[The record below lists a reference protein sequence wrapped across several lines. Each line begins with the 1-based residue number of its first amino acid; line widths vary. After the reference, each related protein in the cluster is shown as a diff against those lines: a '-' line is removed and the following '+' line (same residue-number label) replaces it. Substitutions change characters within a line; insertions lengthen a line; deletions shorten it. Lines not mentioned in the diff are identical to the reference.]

1 MSTENG
7 PIDFQ
12 IIRDMLYNDDA
23 YVKEFCDASVISFS
37 EFKSN
42 FRNNLLNEDLGTLRQ
57 TGHKIKPVAKMLKL
71 DPILNIYEKSKL
83 LLMEGGEPGQKEQY
97 VKEMDEYCEK
107 ILDQL
112 HQRVK
117 K

>member
-1 MSTENG
+1 
-7 PIDFQ
+7 
-12 IIRDMLYNDDA
+12 MLYNDDA

-42 FRNNLLNEDLGTLRQ
+42 FRKHLTEEDLENLRR

-71 DPILNIYEKSKL
+71 DPLLEIYEKSKL
-83 LLMEGGEPGQKEQY
+83 LLTDGGDEELKEEY
-97 VKEMDEYCEK
+97 AKEMDVYCQK

-112 HQRVK
+112 HQRANP
-117 K
+117 

>member
-1 MSTENG
+1 
-7 PIDFQ
+7 
-12 IIRDMLYNDDA
+12 
-23 YVKEFCDASVISFS
+23 
-37 EFKSN
+37 
-42 FRNNLLNEDLGTLRQ
+42 
-57 TGHKIKPVAKMLKL
+57 MLKL

-112 HQRVK
+112 NQRTEN
-117 K
+117 